1 MWQTVFWVGLSVA
14 FCAFLWFEK
23 TPMVA
28 TKYFTAYLM
37 EWSLSIDNIFV
48 FILIFTYFK
57 VKEKDAGRA
66 LLIGILLAIVF
77 RMIFIALGI
86 ELIDRFHWILYVF
99 GFFLWG
105 PTINGPY
112 VLNGYPNGG
121 VNIATLLDGTDD
133 HISVNGWAREEEV
146 KKGMDAA
153 QITGAASSYA
163 RKYAL
168 NGLFAI
174 DDTKD
179 ADANNE
185 HKDEVGEVK
194 RMELIS
200 LLENTTWDED
210 MKSKV
215 AIKISAITSLEQ
227 YNKALKSI
235 NQNQTK

>member
-1 MWQTVFWVGLSVA
+1 MNLVKIQAELKAPKGQTNNFGKYKYRSAEDIIEAVKPILHKYGTALVVSDEVVQVGDRIYI
-14 FCAFLWFEK
+14 K
-23 TPMVA
+23 A
-28 TKYFTAYLM
+28 T
-37 EWSLSIDNIFV
+37 
-48 FILIFTYFK
+48 
-57 VKEKDAGRA
+57 
-66 LLIGILLAIVF
+66 
-77 RMIFIALGI
+77 
-86 ELIDRFHWILYVF
+86 
-99 GFFLWG
+99 
-105 PTINGPY
+105 
-112 VLNGYPNGG
+112 
-121 VNIATLLDGTDD
+121 ATLLDDTDN
-133 HISVNGWAREEEV
+133 HISVCGWAREEEV

-153 QITGAASSYA
+153 QISGACSSYA

-179 ADANNE
+179 SDATNE

-210 MKSKV
+210 MKQKV